1 MPNTNFPNGVS
12 SFGIPLIGSGPILT
26 TGSIFFVNNSI
37 PLASNGNL
45 GDNPDRP
52 LATIQA
58 AAARC
63 TANRGDFIIVGPGHV
78 ETVSAAAGLRFA
90 VAGVSVI
97 GIGRGASRPVINFSG
112 TGADMDIDA
121 ASVYMENLLF
131 TGGIDALN
139 SPIDV
144 NATDFWLNNCE
155 YRDVVGQVTFLL
167 RTDNNADRM
176 RITNFRYV
184 GDSASGT
191 DTGFVLTGS
200 DDVVIDGLFMDGNF
214 ATAGI
219 QIVSTAIT
227 DLEVRNV
234 MFRNRNAADIF
245 LVDTVTGSTGMIGP
259 NLYLR
264 ANDNAA
270 NVTEMITGATFVV
283 FDDVYVVNAANEK
296 AMLINWTAST
306 DA

>member
-1 MPNTNFPNGVS
+1 MPLTNYPNGVS
-12 SFGIPLIGSGPILT
+12 SFGVPLIGSGPILT
-26 TGSIFFVNNSI
+26 TGNVFFVNSTH
-37 PLASNGNL
+37 PRASNGNV
-45 GDNPDRP
+45 GTDPSSP
-52 LATIQA
+52 WATINYA
-58 AAARC
+58 ATRC
-63 TANRGDFIIVGPGHV
+63 VANNGDHIIVGPGHV

-90 VAGVSVI
+90 VAGISVI
-97 GIGRGASRPVINFSG
+97 GIGRGNARPVINFAG
-112 TGADMDIDA
+112 AGADMDIDA
-121 ASVYMENLLF
+121 ASIFMENILF

-155 YRDVVGQVTFLL
+155 YRDVTGQVTFLI
-167 RTDNNADRM
+167 RTDNNADRFKL
-176 RITNFRYV
+176 TNFRYV

-191 DTGFVLTGS
+191 DTAIVLTGS
-200 DDVVIDGLFMDGNF
+200 DDVIIDGLFMDGNF

-219 QIVSTAIT
+219 QVVSAAIT
-227 DLEVRNV
+227 DLEIRNV

-245 LVDTVTGSTGMIGP
+245 LVDTITGSTGMIGP
-259 NLYLR
+259 NIYMR

-283 FDDVYVVNAANEK
+283 FDDVYVVNSANEK
-296 AMLINWTAST
+296 AMLINWTATT